1 MQTVVISSLLAE
13 ALPSGGELWWYC
25 RGLDRAGSG
34 RVVLNFA
41 QAAEELGMA
50 YGTVCRWFK
59 ACTNHGLFDVLSRK
73 HGQAVVMMRSLQ
85 KVTRYFG
92 VTSLGGCGEVLLS
105 ELKNLRYHATD
116 LQVQFSQFCGI
127 FGATEGKGNVE
138 ELQRELI
145 DPIFQRSQSRTWGA
159 VKPVEGVTW
168 VGPRCLFVKP
178 DFALGGISQKKIGEA
193 LDRDKRTVSRRLSD
207 AVRERRGL
215 ITVDRRQIARQDL
228 DTSKAILNQT
238 PAQLMMQGQTEAAME
253 RPKFFGCSGR
263 LWKAEA
269 NLYSVPVVLLG
280 RRHWRREV
288 KRAGITPEVPT
299 KKG

>member
-1 MQTVVISSLLAE
+1 
-13 ALPSGGELWWYC
+13 
-25 RGLDRAGSG
+25 
-34 RVVLNFA
+34 
-41 QAAEELGMA
+41 
-50 YGTVCRWFK
+50 
-59 ACTNHGLFDVLSRK
+59 VLSRK
-73 HGQAVVMMRSLQ
+73 HGQAVVMMRSLA

-92 VTSLGGCGEVLLS
+92 VTNLGGCGEVLLS

-159 VKPVEGVTW
+159 VKPVKGVTW

-207 AVRERRGL
+207 SVRERRGL
-215 ITVDRRQIARQDL
+215 ITVDRRQVARQDL
-228 DTSKAILNQT
+228 ETSKAILNQT
-238 PAQLMMQGQTEAAME
+238 PAQLMMQGQTDAAME

-269 NLYSVPVVLLG
+269 NLYSVPVVLVG